1 MDKNYDV
8 IVIGGGAIGLA
19 TAYHLGKRKAKT
31 LVLEQFTFVNQLG
44 SSAGVSRQF
53 RIPYPDEYMVQM
65 ALDAEP
71 YWDELQTKTDRK
83 LLDKVGTLWFGDPD
97 VQSTEGNIK
106 EAEEA
111 LKALN
116 VPYTSLTSKQIEEQY
131 HFRDLPETYTGL
143 FQPDG
148 ASINFKATI
157 ETLLEQCQKDPSV
170 HLEEDSPVIK
180 INQVDN
186 LFEITTPKG
195 TYIAKKLAIVPGPYI
210 NSVINLLHFTV
221 EATYWNMSSAY
232 FKKTDPKI
240 QYPTWFVFQNAIGE
254 NGNQFYGFPAVD
266 WDHPE
271 YIRVAPD
278 FVITPLE
285 EPGDRTLIPNEQELA
300 YTAEW
305 VKDHMEGLDTNPTYT
320 STCLIALSKIPNKE
334 LLIDF
339 APRYVPNHENIVVYA
354 TGWAAKFTPF
364 LGKIMAD
371 LALDGHTDFDITP
384 FRLGPQFFKAL
395 QPIHS
400 SHE

>member
-1 MDKNYDV
+1 MKTENYDV

-19 TAYHLGKRKAKT
+19 TAYHLGKRDAKT

-65 ALDAEP
+65 ALDAQP
-71 YWDELQTKTDRK
+71 YWDELEKETGTQ
-83 LLDKVGTLWFGDPD
+83 LLDKVGTLWFGDPE
-97 VQSTEGNIK
+97 VHSTEGNIA

-116 VPYTSLTSKQIEEQY
+116 VPYTTLTAKEIEEKY
-131 HFRDLPETYTGL
+131 HFKNLPENYTGL

-157 ETLLEQCQKDPSV
+157 ETLLSLCKKEETVQ
-170 HLEEDSPVIK
+170 LEENSPVLK
-180 INQVDN
+180 INQMGK
-186 LFEITTPKG
+186 LFEVITPNG
-195 TYIAKKLAIVPGPYI
+195 IYITEKLAIIPGPYI
-210 NSVINLLHFTV
+210 NSVINLLDFKI

-232 FKKTDPKI
+232 FKKTDPSI
-240 QYPTWFVFQNAIGE
+240 QYPTWFVFQNSIGE
-254 NGNQFYGFPAVD
+254 NGNQFYGFPSVD

-285 EPGDRTLIPNEQELA
+285 EPSDRTLIPNPLELG
-300 YTAEW
+300 YTSEW
-305 VKDHMEGLDTNPTYT
+305 VQEHMTGLNTEPEYT
-320 STCLIALSKIPNKE
+320 STCLIALSTIPDKE

-339 APRYVPNHENIVVYA
+339 APNYVPNHKNIVVYA

-364 LGKIMAD
+364 LGKIMSD
-371 LALDGHTDFDITP
+371 LALDGHTTFDISP
-384 FRLGPQFFKAL
+384 FQLGRKFFKS
-395 QPIHS
+395 I
-400 SHE
+400 